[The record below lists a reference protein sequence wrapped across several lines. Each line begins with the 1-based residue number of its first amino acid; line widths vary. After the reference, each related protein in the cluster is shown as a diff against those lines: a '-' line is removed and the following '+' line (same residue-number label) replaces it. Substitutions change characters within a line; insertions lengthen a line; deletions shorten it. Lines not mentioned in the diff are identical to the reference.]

1 MEIFMRLIY
10 LFLFGSFAGWG
21 MEVVYRRFFS
31 DANPERKWI
40 NPGFCMGPYL
50 PLYGLGL
57 CVMYVLSVVLD
68 TQITGNIV
76 IDRIILILCM
86 AAGMT
91 VIEFVSGILALK
103 ILKLRLWDYSNDWG
117 NLMGIICPK
126 FSFYW
131 AVIAAIYFFFIHPAI
146 LVGLEWLTGRLFFV
160 FISGLIFGIMIYDS
174 VRSAGLVAKFKK
186 FAREYN
192 VIVKYEEV
200 KATIRRKKDETME
213 KYRFFKPF
221 RTETPLVE
229 YLKELKDSFEKV
241 IPKKKKK

>member
-1 MEIFMRLIY
+1 
-10 LFLFGSFAGWG
+10 
-21 MEVVYRRFFS
+21 
-31 DANPERKWI
+31 
-40 NPGFCMGPYL
+40 
-50 PLYGLGL
+50 
-57 CVMYVLSVVLD
+57 
-68 TQITGNIV
+68 
-76 IDRIILILCM
+76 
-86 AAGMT
+86 
-91 VIEFVSGILALK
+91 
-103 ILKLRLWDYSNDWG
+103 
-117 NLMGIICPK
+117 
-126 FSFYW
+126 
-131 AVIAAIYFFFIHPAI
+131 PAI